1 MTKAEI
7 QALIDSNLASG
18 SSITALKHREVE
30 TALLDYIDNA
40 IAFKP
45 LLTGNYVIGDANPT
59 DSTRTITFPDL
70 GTSNY
75 MVLGS
80 LISLSSNFDDDND
93 VFWMIKNKTSTS
105 FDLLLRETSGDTQNI
120 SFDYIIFK
128 K

>member
-18 SSITALKHREVE
+18 SSITAVKHREVE

-45 LLTGNYVIGDANPT
+45 LLTGNAPIGDVTSDNLI
-59 DSTRTITFPDL
+59 TITFADL
-70 GTSNY
+70 GTSDY
-75 MVLGS
+75 IVTGS
-80 LISLSSNFDDDND
+80 LVGISSNFDDDND
-93 VFWMIKNKTSTS
+93 VMWSIREKTSTG
-105 FDLLLRETSGDTQNI
+105 FKLALRAVSSAIQNI